1 MIKTRTII
9 IDYNFLVNAH
19 LRKIVNKETCDFH
32 KFVKNLSFYFEL
44 KIYSRKNKDLIMKY
58 LEEND
63 LSDNISEIISKK
75 ESCLLF
81 LNLDSMN
88 SLDYLVKAYYK

>member
-1 MIKTRTII
+1 MTKYRTII

-19 LRKIVNKETCDFH
+19 LRKIANEETCDFH

-44 KIYSRKNKDLIMKY
+44 KIYSRRNRDLIMKY

-63 LSDNISEIISKK
+63 LNDNISGIISKK

-88 SLDYLVKAYYK
+88 SLDFIVKSYYK